1 MQKMFVLAAA
11 MLAALAFVAPAQA
24 AQITYHATLSGA
36 RDPTNTGS
44 AATGA
49 GTVVVDTDAQ
59 TIDATI
65 EIHGITFAELSQH
78 LAHSRMGP
86 IHLHQ
91 YHANGD
97 VDLIVPFPFGDS
109 YAETADGFTVT
120 VHNYRYADGQ
130 TALGANIPFE
140 SFLASLADGKILLN
154 IHTQRFGD
162 GEISGY
168 LVPST

>member
-1 MQKMFVLAAA
+1 MQKLLVVLTALAAIC
-11 MLAALAFVAPAQA
+11 FGAPAQA
-24 AQITYHATLSGA
+24 TQITYTTDLSGV
-36 RDPTNTGS
+36 RDPTDTGS
-44 AATGA
+44 TATGT
-49 GTVVVDTDAQ
+49 GTIIVDTDAQ
-59 TIDATI
+59 TVDATI
-65 EIHGITFAELSQH
+65 EVHGLKFNDLAHH

-120 VHNYRYADGQ
+120 VHGYRYADGQ
-130 TALGANIPFE
+130 AALGASIPFDA
-140 SFLASLADGKILLN
+140 FIASLADGKILLN
-154 IHTQRFGD
+154 VHTQAFGD